1 LKKEGEIYMDSINGF
16 IEDELHREI
25 SKDGATLKVIST
37 KISEGEW
44 QLAILNEKGISS
56 NWLESFSTA
65 QLAIDAGIEAIEKEG
80 VKEFVD
86 VEGFEY

>member
-1 LKKEGEIYMDSINGF
+1 MDNINEF
-16 IEDELHREI
+16 SEAELCREV
-25 SKDGATLKVIST
+25 SKDGATLKVIAT
-37 KISEGEW
+37 KISEGDW

-86 VEGFEY
+86 VEGFEYLNV

>member
-1 LKKEGEIYMDSINGF
+1 MDKINAF
-16 IEDELHREI
+16 IEDELCREI
-25 SKDGATLKVIST
+25 LKDGATLKVITT

-86 VEGFEY
+86 VEGFEYRM

>member
-1 LKKEGEIYMDSINGF
+1 MDKINGF
-16 IEDELHREI
+16 IEDELCKEI
-25 SKDGATLKVIST
+25 SKDGATLKVIAT
-37 KISEGEW
+37 RIIEGEW

-56 NWLESFSTA
+56 NWLEFFSTA

-80 VKEFVD
+80 VKEFLD